1 MSPFELAVQ
10 FLFQLGAILIVC
22 RLVGLVAERLG
33 QPPVVS
39 EMIAGVCL
47 GPSLLGAL
55 APEVSAYLFPKESMK
70 VLFPVAQIGLSLY
83 MFIIGLEF
91 RGDIVRQRV
100 GTSVSVSLA
109 GMAVPFGLGALSG
122 WLMYRN
128 TQLFPESIPLTAAML
143 FMGASMCIT
152 AFPMLARII
161 QHKGLTGTTLGTV
174 VIGAGAIDDA
184 AAWCMLAVVLA
195 SFTGDFTDAAF
206 SIGGGFGY
214 AVLVM
219 GVVRPLLRRWARGVE
234 ERGKLSDREYAMLL
248 ALMCLGAW
256 WTERIHL
263 HAVFGAFVMG
273 AAMPRG
279 VVSKSIIART
289 QPLAV
294 ALFLPLFFTYSG
306 LNTRLG
312 LLDESGLWLIAL
324 GVLAAAIVG
333 KGVACWGAARA
344 AGISNREAVGIGV
357 LMNARGMME
366 LIIIN
371 IGLERGVISP
381 EIFAMLAIMA
391 IVTTLMTSPIFELVL
406 GGGRKLD
413 GAPQSSAPAPEHGH

>member
-1 MSPFELAVQ
+1 MSSFELAVQ

-22 RLVGLVAERLG
+22 RLVGLVVERLG

-47 GPSLLGAL
+47 GPSLLGLL
-55 APEVSAYLFPKESMK
+55 APEASTFLFPKEGMK
-70 VLFPVAQIGLSLY
+70 VLFPVAQVGLALY

-91 RGDIVRQRV
+91 RGDIVRKRF

-109 GMAVPFGLGALSG
+109 GMAVPFGLGALVG
-122 WLMYRN
+122 WLMYEH
-128 TQLFPESIPLTAAML
+128 TELFPKAISPTAAML

-161 QHKGLTGTTLGTV
+161 QHKGLQGTTMGTV

-234 ERGKLSDREYAMLL
+234 QRGKLSDREYAMLL
-248 ALMCLGAW
+248 ALTCLGAW

-289 QPLAV
+289 QPLTV

-312 LLDESGLWLIAL
+312 LLDASGLWLITL

-333 KGVACWGAARA
+333 KGVACWGAARIS
-344 AGISNREAVGIGV
+344 GIPNREAVGIGV

-406 GGGRKLD
+406 GGGRRLEGDTPD
-413 GAPQSSAPAPEHGH
+413 GQPQPEH

>member
-1 MSPFELAVQ
+1 MTPFELAVQ
-10 FLFQLGAILIVC
+10 FLFQLGAILVVC

-55 APEVSAYLFPKESMK
+55 APEVSAELFPKESMK

-91 RGDIVRQRV
+91 RGDIMRQRV
-100 GTSVSVSLA
+100 AASMGVSLS
-109 GMAVPFGLGALSG
+109 GMTVQFGLGALVG
-122 WLMYRN
+122 WLIYN
-128 TQLFPESIPLTAAML
+128 HTPLFPEGVPQTAAML

-152 AFPMLARII
+152 AFPMLARIL

-174 VIGAGAIDDA
+174 VLGAGAIDDA

-234 ERGKLSDREYAMLL
+234 ERGRLSDREYAMLL

-324 GVLAAAIVG
+324 GVLAAAVLG
-333 KGVACWGAARA
+333 KSVACWGAARA
-344 AGISNREAVGIGV
+344 SGIPNREALGIGV

-391 IVTTLMTSPIFELVL
+391 IVTTLMTSPILELVL
-406 GGGRKLD
+406 RGGRKLD
-413 GAPQSSAPAPEHGH
+413 GAPQSSAPAPEH

>member
-1 MSPFELAVQ
+1 
-10 FLFQLGAILIVC
+10 
-22 RLVGLVAERLG
+22 
-33 QPPVVS
+33 
-39 EMIAGVCL
+39 
-47 GPSLLGAL
+47 
-55 APEVSAYLFPKESMK
+55 
-70 VLFPVAQIGLSLY
+70 
-83 MFIIGLEF
+83 
-91 RGDIVRQRV
+91 
-100 GTSVSVSLA
+100 VSVSLA
-109 GMAVPFGLGALSG
+109 GMAVPFALGALVG
-122 WLMYRN
+122 WLLYEK
-128 TQLFPESIPLTAAML
+128 TELFPQSISPTAAML

-161 QHKGLTGTTLGTV
+161 QHKGLTGTTMGTV

-219 GVVRPLLRRWARGVE
+219 GVVRPLLRRWARGVD

-248 ALMCLGAW
+248 ALMCLGSW

-279 VVSKSIIART
+279 VVAKSIVART

-312 LLDESGLWLIAL
+312 LLDASGLWLIAL

-333 KGVACWGAARA
+333 KGVACWGAARIS
-344 AGISNREAVGIGV
+344 GISNREAVGIGV

-406 GGGRKLD
+406 GGGRTLD
-413 GAPQSSAPAPEHGH
+413 GATPDNQPQPEH

>member
-1 MSPFELAVQ
+1 MSTFELAVQ

-55 APEVSAYLFPKESMK
+55 SPEASAFLFPKESMK
-70 VLFPVAQIGLSLY
+70 VLFPVAQVGLALY

-91 RGDIVRQRV
+91 RGDIVRKRV

-109 GMAVPFGLGALSG
+109 GMAVPFALGALVG
-122 WLMYRN
+122 WLLYEK
-128 TQLFPESIPLTAAML
+128 TELFPQSISPTAAML

-161 QHKGLTGTTLGTV
+161 QHKGLTGTTMGTV

-206 SIGGGFGY
+206 SLGGGFGY

-219 GVVRPLLRRWARGVE
+219 GVVRPLLRRWARGVD

-248 ALMCLGAW
+248 ALMCLGSW

-279 VVSKSIIART
+279 VVAKSIVART

-312 LLDESGLWLIAL
+312 LLDASGLWLIAL

-333 KGVACWGAARA
+333 KGVACWGAARIS
-344 AGISNREAVGIGV
+344 GISNREAVGIGV

-406 GGGRKLD
+406 GGGRTLD
-413 GAPQSSAPAPEHGH
+413 GATPDNQPQPEH

>member
-1 MSPFELAVQ
+1 MSTFELAVQ

-55 APEVSAYLFPKESMK
+55 SPEASAFLFPKESMK
-70 VLFPVAQIGLSLY
+70 VLFPVAQVGLALY
-83 MFIIGLEF
+83 MLIIGLEF
-91 RGDIVRQRV
+91 RGDIVRKRV

-109 GMAVPFGLGALSG
+109 GMAVPFALGALVG
-122 WLMYRN
+122 WLLYEK
-128 TQLFPESIPLTAAML
+128 TELFPQSISPTAAML

-161 QHKGLTGTTLGTV
+161 QHKGLTGTTMGTV

-195 SFTGDFTDAAF
+195 SFTGDFADAAF

-219 GVVRPLLRRWARGVE
+219 GVVRPLLRRWARGVD

-279 VVSKSIIART
+279 VVAKSIVART

-312 LLDESGLWLIAL
+312 LLDASGLWLIAL

-333 KGVACWGAARA
+333 KGVACWGAARIS
-344 AGISNREAVGIGV
+344 GISNREAVGIGV

-406 GGGRKLD
+406 GGGRTLD
-413 GAPQSSAPAPEHGH
+413 GATPDNQPQPEH

>member
-1 MSPFELAVQ
+1 MSTFEIAVQ
-10 FLFQLGAILIVC
+10 FLFQLGVILIVC

-55 APEVSAYLFPKESMK
+55 APGASEFLFPRETMK
-70 VLFPVAQIGLSLY
+70 VLFPVAQVGLALY

-91 RGDIVRQRV
+91 RGDIVRKRA
-100 GTSVSVSLA
+100 GTSIGVSLA
-109 GMAVPFGLGALSG
+109 GMAVPFGLGALVG
-122 WLMYRN
+122 WLMYEH
-128 TQLFPESIPLTAAML
+128 TTLFPQAISSTAAML

-161 QHKGLTGTTLGTV
+161 QHKGLQGTTLGTV

-214 AVLVM
+214 AVLVI
-219 GVVRPLLRRWARGVE
+219 GVVRPLLRRLARGVN
-234 ERGKLSDREYAMLL
+234 ERGQLSDREYALLL

-279 VVSKSIIART
+279 VVAKALIART

-312 LLDESGLWLIAL
+312 LLDQGGLWLIAL
-324 GVLAAAIVG
+324 GVLTAAIVG

-406 GGGRKLD
+406 GGGRHLD
-413 GAPQSSAPAPEHGH
+413 GAQGDGRPQPEH

>member
-1 MSPFELAVQ
+1 MTTFELAVQ

-55 APEVSAYLFPKESMK
+55 APEASAFLFPKESMK
-70 VLFPVAQIGLSLY
+70 VLFPVAQVGLALY

-91 RGDIVRQRV
+91 RGDIVRKRV

-109 GMAVPFGLGALSG
+109 GMAVPFALGALVG
-122 WLMYRN
+122 WLMYEN
-128 TQLFPESIPLTAAML
+128 TSLFPEAISRTAAML

-161 QHKGLTGTTLGTV
+161 QHKGLQGTTLGTV

-219 GVVRPLLRRWARGVE
+219 GVVRPLLRRWARGVN

-248 ALMCLGAW
+248 ALMCLGSW

-279 VVSKSIIART
+279 VVAKSIIART

-312 LLDESGLWLIAL
+312 LLDQSGLWLIAL
-324 GVLAAAIVG
+324 GVLAAA
-333 KGVACWGAARA
+333 
-344 AGISNREAVGIGV
+344 
-357 LMNARGMME
+357 
-366 LIIIN
+366 
-371 IGLERGVISP
+371 
-381 EIFAMLAIMA
+381 
-391 IVTTLMTSPIFELVL
+391 
-406 GGGRKLD
+406 
-413 GAPQSSAPAPEHGH
+413 

>member
-306 LNTRLG
+306 LNPRLG

>member
-1 MSPFELAVQ
+1 MSPVELAVQ
-10 FLFQLGAILIVC
+10 FLFQLGGILIVC

-47 GPSLLGAL
+47 GPSLIGAL
-55 APEVSAYLFPKESMK
+55 APEFSAELFPKESMQ

-91 RGDIVRQRV
+91 RGDIMRQRV
-100 GTSVSVSLA
+100 AASMGVSLS
-109 GMAVPFGLGALSG
+109 GMTVQFGLGALVG
-122 WLMYRN
+122 WLIYN
-128 TQLFPESIPLTAAML
+128 HTPLFPEGVPQTAAML

-152 AFPMLARII
+152 AFPMLARIL

-174 VIGAGAIDDA
+174 VLGAGAIDDA

-214 AVLVM
+214 AVLVI

-324 GVLAAAIVG
+324 GVLAAAVLG
-333 KGVACWGAARA
+333 KSVACWGAARA
-344 AGISNREAVGIGV
+344 AGISNREALGIGV

-391 IVTTLMTSPIFELVL
+391 IVTTLMTSPILELVL
-406 GGGRKLD
+406 RGARKLD
-413 GAPQSSAPAPEHGH
+413 GAPQGSASAPEHGH

>member
-413 GAPQSSAPAPEHGH
+413 GAPQGSAPAPEHGH

>member
-1 MSPFELAVQ
+1 MTTFELAVQ

-55 APEVSAYLFPKESMK
+55 APEASAFLFPKESMK
-70 VLFPVAQIGLSLY
+70 VLFPVAQVGLALY

-91 RGDIVRQRV
+91 RGDIVRKRV

-109 GMAVPFGLGALSG
+109 GMAVPFALGALVG
-122 WLMYRN
+122 WLMYEN
-128 TQLFPESIPLTAAML
+128 TSLFPEAISRTAAML

-161 QHKGLTGTTLGTV
+161 QHKGLQGTTLGTV

-219 GVVRPLLRRWARGVE
+219 GVVRPLLRRWARGVN

-248 ALMCLGAW
+248 ALMCLGSW

-279 VVSKSIIART
+279 VVAKSIIART

-312 LLDESGLWLIAL
+312 LLDQSGLWLIAL

-344 AGISNREAVGIGV
+344 SGIPNREAVGIGV

-406 GGGRKLD
+406 GGGRHLD
-413 GAPQSSAPAPEHGH
+413 GAAPDAQPQPEH

>member
-1 MSPFELAVQ
+1 MSTFELAVQ

-55 APEVSAYLFPKESMK
+55 SPESSEFLFPKESMK
-70 VLFPVAQIGLSLY
+70 VLFPVAQVGLALY

-91 RGDIVRQRV
+91 RGDIVRKRV

-109 GMAVPFGLGALSG
+109 GMAVPFGLGALVG
-122 WLMYRN
+122 WLLYEK
-128 TQLFPESIPLTAAML
+128 TELFPQSISPTAAML

-161 QHKGLTGTTLGTV
+161 QHKGLTGTTMGTV

-219 GVVRPLLRRWARGVE
+219 GVVRPLLRRWARGVD

-248 ALMCLGAW
+248 ALMCMGAW

-279 VVSKSIIART
+279 VVAKSIVART

-312 LLDESGLWLIAL
+312 LLDASGLWLIAL
-324 GVLAAAIVG
+324 GVLAAAIIG

-406 GGGRKLD
+406 GGGRTLD
-413 GAPQSSAPAPEHGH
+413 GATPDKQPQPEH

>member
-1 MSPFELAVQ
+1 MSTFELAVQ

-55 APEVSAYLFPKESMK
+55 SPEASAFLFPKESMK
-70 VLFPVAQIGLSLY
+70 VLFPVAQVGLALY

-91 RGDIVRQRV
+91 RGDIVRKRV

-109 GMAVPFGLGALSG
+109 GMAVPFALGALVG
-122 WLMYRN
+122 WLLYEK
-128 TQLFPESIPLTAAML
+128 TELFPQSISPTAAML

-161 QHKGLTGTTLGTV
+161 QHKGLTGTTMGTV

-219 GVVRPLLRRWARGVE
+219 GVVRPLLRRWARGVD

-248 ALMCLGAW
+248 ALMCLGSW

-279 VVSKSIIART
+279 VVAKSIVART

-312 LLDESGLWLIAL
+312 LLDASGLWLIAL

-333 KGVACWGAARA
+333 KGVACWGAARIS
-344 AGISNREAVGIGV
+344 GISNREAVGIGV

-406 GGGRKLD
+406 GGGRTLD
-413 GAPQSSAPAPEHGH
+413 GATPDNQPQPEH

>member
-413 GAPQSSAPAPEHGH
+413 GAPQSSAPAPEH

>member
-306 LNTRLG
+306 LNTRL
-312 LLDESGLWLIAL
+312 WLIAL